1 MPYIYPPEIIHG
13 NLYRDGGLAD
23 NVPIYPMTSV
33 GADNLIVVKLEPDDK
48 VDTSLYSK
56 FKEVVEII
64 PSREIGDLFDGTLEF
79 TSRNVMFRMLLG
91 YYDTLRT
98 FGLRMYRLNGI
109 PLDYAEKKRRE
120 DADYDKIISTL
131 RRNNTVNRMD
141 DTINKLK
148 GILNWF
154 SYMMIGQIN

>member
-1 MPYIYPPEIIHG
+1 MQDSSFSPHRLCHTYSYPPEIIHG
-13 NLYRDGGLAD
+13 NVYRDGGLLAD

-91 YYDTLRT
+91 SMTRSV
-98 FGLRMYRLNGI
+98 
-109 PLDYAEKKRRE
+109 PSA
-120 DADYDKIISTL
+120 
-131 RRNNTVNRMD
+131 
-141 DTINKLK
+141 
-148 GILNWF
+148 
-154 SYMMIGQIN
+154 